1 MNNTTS
7 TSKKQKRQLIG
18 TIVSDAMNKTRIVS
32 VDRLKK
38 HPRYGKY
45 YTVTTRYAA
54 HDADNSYRKGDVVI
68 IEETRPMSARKRWII
83 VSRTGVSG
91 KVTAAPDDG
100 LLVPGQDIAEDQD
113 VVGTPER

>member
-1 MNNTTS
+1 MNNMAS
-7 TSKKQKRQLIG
+7 IQKKQKRQLTG
-18 TIVSDAMNKTRIVS
+18 TVVSDAMSKTRIVS

-45 YTVTTRYAA
+45 YTVTARYAA

-83 VSRTGVSG
+83 VSRIGSSG
-91 KVTAAPDDG
+91 TMIAPDDG
-100 LLVPGQDIAEDQD
+100 LLVSDQNITESQEG
-113 VVGTPER
+113 VGSPE